1 MDRIA
6 AAKVSALAVAAP
18 LSDDT
23 PTNGSARPRPAGSE
37 AKVPAEQRKAPN
49 QKLEL
54 LIALLS
60 IGAVRQSIPIM
71 TQFPWMVAAYP
82 DVADLYLRILRVSL
96 QPLYENL
103 YRPNSDFVQS
113 NTTPRSRYGTNGVIL
128 TPARK
133 TAITLLAPAP
143 PDTATTEFVFF
154 YPNWRNTI
162 PICTVL
168 SDIPDILMPLLKFI
182 GVQISRDIGFITKL
196 CRLGKIQLTASVC
209 PFPEKCNILSLNLS
223 FRMCPAKQRHFG

>member
-1 MDRIA
+1 M
-6 AAKVSALAVAAP
+6 
-18 LSDDT
+18 
-23 PTNGSARPRPAGSE
+23 
-37 AKVPAEQRKAPN
+37 
-49 QKLEL
+49 
-54 LIALLS
+54 IALLS
-60 IGAVRQSIPIM
+60 VGAVRQSVSII

-103 YRPNSDFVQS
+103 YRPNSDFVRS
-113 NTTPRSRYGTNGVIL
+113 NTTPRSRYGINGVIL

-133 TAITLLAPAP
+133 IAITLLAPVP

-154 YPNWRNTI
+154 YPNWCDTI
-162 PICTVL
+162 PICAEL
-168 SDIPDILMPLLKFI
+168 SDIQDILMPLLKFI

-209 PFPEKCNILSLNLS
+209 HFWKTAIYYLLPFS